1 MKPKNE
7 MGFIVRGVRSL
18 LGMNQGDL
26 ADALNITRTTLHDV
40 ENGNKKWVRIDTVG
54 KALDLFQTKGV
65 GVYENEDYYVILVT
79 KQK

>member
-1 MKPKNE
+1 MKSNNE

-26 ADALNITRTTLHDV
+26 ADALNITRSTLCKV
-40 ENGNKKWVRIDTVG
+40 ENGDRKWVRIDTVG

-65 GVYENEDYYVILVT
+65 GVYESEDHYVILVN